1 MRVLLVHPS
10 ALMYSEIFLRL
21 EPLGLERVA
30 SALLADGHDVRLID
44 LQVYEQADLR
54 RQVAEFRPEAV
65 GFGLNYLANV
75 PEVVDLARWVK
86 SVLPG
91 CLVFCGGHSVS
102 FVAEHVLA
110 HAEGAI
116 DVVLKGEGE
125 SAAPALLAAARDRAL
140 TEVPGAVTTEGAG
153 PPPRMVHSLDDHLPA
168 RHLGGRRRKYFI
180 GVMDPAA
187 SIEFTRGCPWD
198 CSFCSAWTFY
208 GRSYR
213 RLSPEAA
220 AEDMARITEPG
231 VFIVDDVAFI
241 KAEEGD
247 EIARQLERRGIRKQY
262 YLETRCD
269 VLIRN
274 EEVFRRWRR
283 LGLNYMFLGLEAL
296 DEEGLR
302 QFRKRTTPK
311 VNNQALEIAR
321 SMGLSVAINII
332 ADPDWDESRFA
343 FVREWAMSVPEIVN
357 ITVQTPYPGTETW
370 LTESRHLTTLDY
382 RLFDVQHAVLP
393 TRLPL
398 RQFYEELVKTQSV
411 LARKH
416 LGVAALAKTGG
427 IIGRQLLRGQTNFA
441 KMIWKFND
449 VYNADRQYA
458 EHQQQARYLMPQPV
472 PSSAVTPA
480 DRKALYVHATAPVH
494 RSLAHHSARPWA
506 VPARAAQGQVAA
518 GYFGMPS
525 PTEDG
530 PVGGS
535 SEDGSCGASASALS
549 AVSVAPAARD
559 SVMSSS
565 RRGPCR
571 RRKVR
576 CGRARSRIATS
587 SLSAVSSGCDP
598 FDGADPDAA
607 AGAARAA
614 SAAPS
619 ASVSDMPSEK
629 RSLSAA
635 ATWSAWP
642 PKATK
647 PGSSET
653 RPSQEMR

>member
-30 SALLADGHDVRLID
+30 AAALADGHDVRLMD
-44 LQVYEQADLR
+44 LQVYSRADFER
-54 RQVAEFRPEAV
+54 AVTSFQPEAL
-65 GFGLNYLANV
+65 GFSLNYLANV
-75 PEVVDLARWVK
+75 PEVVNLAKWVK

-91 CLVFCGGHSVS
+91 CVVFTGGHSVS
-102 FVAEHVLA
+102 FVAEDVLA
-110 HAEGAI
+110 HARGAI
-116 DVVLKGEGE
+116 DAVLKGEGE
-125 SAAPALLAAARDRAL
+125 TAAPALLAAIPDRSLA
-140 TEVPGAVTTEGAG
+140 EVPGAVTADG
-153 PPPRMVHSLDDHLPA
+153 PGRPPQMMHSLDDHLPA

-220 AEDMARITEPG
+220 AEDMASIAEPG

-247 EIARQLERRGIRKQY
+247 EIAHQLERRHIRKQY

-311 VNNQALEIAR
+311 INNKALEIAR

-370 LTESRHLTTLDY
+370 LTESRKLTTLDY

-398 RQFYEELVKTQSV
+398 HLFYEELVKTQAV

-416 LGVAALAKTGG
+416 LGVAALAKTTG
-427 IIGRQLLRGQTNFA
+427 IVARQLARGQTNFA
-441 KMIWKFND
+441 KMIWKFNK
-449 VYNADRQYA
+449 VYNADRQYSEHVRDA
-458 EHQQQARYLMPQPV
+458 EYLLSPPRQDAAAPAV
-472 PSSAVTPA
+472 PRGRQ
-480 DRKALYVHATAPVH
+480 DLYVHVPLGR
-494 RSLAHHSARPWA
+494 RS
-506 VPARAAQGQVAA
+506 
-518 GYFGMPS
+518 
-525 PTEDG
+525 
-530 PVGGS
+530 
-535 SEDGSCGASASALS
+535 
-549 AVSVAPAARD
+549 
-559 SVMSSS
+559 
-565 RRGPCR
+565 
-571 RRKVR
+571 
-576 CGRARSRIATS
+576 
-587 SLSAVSSGCDP
+587 
-598 FDGADPDAA
+598 
-607 AGAARAA
+607 
-614 SAAPS
+614 
-619 ASVSDMPSEK
+619 
-629 RSLSAA
+629 
-635 ATWSAWP
+635 
-642 PKATK
+642 
-647 PGSSET
+647 
-653 RPSQEMR
+653 

>member
-30 SALLADGHDVRLID
+30 AALLADGHDVRLVD
-44 LQVYEQADLR
+44 LQVYRRSELE

-65 GFGLNYLANV
+65 GFSVNYLANV
-75 PEVVDLARWVK
+75 PEVVDLATWLRAA
-86 SVLPG
+86 LPG
-91 CLVFCGGHSVS
+91 CLIFAGGHSVS
-102 FVAEHVLA
+102 FVAEQVLA
-110 HAEGAI
+110 HADGAI

-125 SAAPALLAAARDRAL
+125 AGAPALLAAAPDRAL
-140 TEVPGAVTTEGAG
+140 AEVPGAVTLDG
-153 PPPRMVHSLDDHLPA
+153 PGRPPRLVHSLDDHLPA

-220 AEDMARITEPG
+220 VEDMSRIAEPG

-247 EIARQLERRGIRKQY
+247 QIAALLERRGIRKQY

-269 VLIRN
+269 VLLRN

-296 DEEGLR
+296 DEEGLAT
-302 QFRKRTTPK
+302 FRKRTTPK
-311 VNNQALEIAR
+311 VNNKALEVAR
-321 SMGLSVAINII
+321 SLGMSVAINII
-332 ADPDWDESRFA
+332 ADPDWDERRFA

-370 LTESRHLTTLDY
+370 LTESRRLTTLDY

-398 RQFYEELVKTQSV
+398 HQFYTELVKTQQV

-416 LGVAALAKTGG
+416 LGVAALAKTTG
-427 IIGRQLLRGQTNFA
+427 IIARQLIRGQTNFA
-441 KMIWKFND
+441 RMIWKFD
-449 VYNADRQYA
+449 EVYNADRQYS
-458 EHQQQARYLMPQPV
+458 EHQRPTRYQLTPP
-472 PSSAVTPA
+472 AGRTVT
-480 DRKALYVHATAPVH
+480 
-494 RSLAHHSARPWA
+494 
-506 VPARAAQGQVAA
+506 AA
-518 GYFGMPS
+518 GRKELYIHVP
-525 PTEDG
+525 E
-530 PVGGS
+530 
-535 SEDGSCGASASALS
+535 
-549 AVSVAPAARD
+549 
-559 SVMSSS
+559 
-565 RRGPCR
+565 R
-571 RRKVR
+571 RR
-576 CGRARSRIATS
+576 
-587 SLSAVSSGCDP
+587 P
-598 FDGADPDAA
+598 
-607 AGAARAA
+607 A
-614 SAAPS
+614 S
-619 ASVSDMPSEK
+619 
-629 RSLSAA
+629 
-635 ATWSAWP
+635 
-642 PKATK
+642 
-647 PGSSET
+647 
-653 RPSQEMR
+653 